1 LLSAIGYLL
10 ITVRVIAGEAKGH
23 HLKAPRG
30 LATRPTADKIRGA
43 IFAMVESLL
52 DLEGAR
58 VLDLYAGSG
67 ALGIEAL
74 SRGAA
79 WADLVEASAG
89 CCRLIAENL
98 AHTKLAEL
106 ARVHCRP
113 VEQALWTFPG
123 KYDLILLD
131 PPYADPG
138 LPGLLE
144 RLAGSALLQPGALV
158 VAEHSKRTPL
168 AASYG
173 RLVRLK
179 ERRHGDTVV
188 SIYRLTNDAEAIR
201 ESPVEGGVK

>member
-1 LLSAIGYLL
+1 
-10 ITVRVIAGEAKGH
+10 
-23 HLKAPRG
+23 
-30 LATRPTADKIRGA
+30 
-43 IFAMVESLL
+43 MVESLL

-58 VLDLYAGSG
+58 VLDLYAGTG

-79 WADLVEASAG
+79 WADLVEASAT

-98 AHTKLAEL
+98 AHTKLAER
-106 ARVHCRP
+106 AKVHCRP

-144 RLAGSALLQPGALV
+144 RLADSALLQPGALV

-188 SIYRLTNDAEAIR
+188 SIYRLTNNAEAIH